1 MMPRLKRNLKSFA
14 KAVMNPYVMTK
25 INALV
30 AIVVL
35 AISISVSTSH
45 AFVEDICLGEGAK

>member
-1 MMPRLKRNLKSFA
+1 MTPYLKPNLKSFA
-14 KAVMNPYVMTK
+14 EVVVNPNMITK

-30 AIVVL
+30 ASVVL
-35 AISISVSTSH
+35 AFSICVSTSH

>member
-30 AIVVL
+30 ASVVL

-45 AFVEDICLGEGAK
+45 AFVGDICLGEGVK